1 MTFPALSNEF
11 PLQRLQFPTKKCAWC
26 WTRIPITKSMTSLPW
41 CTRCSAP
48 KKLNVEAVY
57 AAPFTNDRSTGPA
70 TGWRRAMKKSC
81 ACWNGCTW
89 TRRDLYRGSTDY
101 LSRGKPPQRSAA
113 VDDLIRRAVA
123 APDDD
128 PLLCSGNRSDYQCSG
143 GPAARTGSG
152 PQDRGGMAGGNT
164 HHQPSTME
172 FNLMIRMPPGSFS
185 TAACRSSRFLAW
197 AWLRTF

>member
-1 MTFPALSNEF
+1 
-11 PLQRLQFPTKKCAWC
+11 
-26 WTRIPITKSMTSLPW
+26 
-41 CTRCSAP
+41 
-48 KKLNVEAVY
+48 
-57 AAPFTNDRSTGPA
+57 
-70 TGWRRAMKKSC
+70 MKKSC
-81 ACWNGCTW
+81 ACWNGCTHG
-89 TRRDLYRGSTDY
+89 RGGFVYRGSTDY

-128 PLLCSGNRSDYQCSG
+128 PLYVVAIGAITNV
-143 GPAARTGSG
+143 AALLLEPDLVRKIVVVWL
-152 PQDRGGMAGGNT
+152 GGNT

-172 FNLMIRMPPGSFS
+172 FNLMQDRMPPGSFS